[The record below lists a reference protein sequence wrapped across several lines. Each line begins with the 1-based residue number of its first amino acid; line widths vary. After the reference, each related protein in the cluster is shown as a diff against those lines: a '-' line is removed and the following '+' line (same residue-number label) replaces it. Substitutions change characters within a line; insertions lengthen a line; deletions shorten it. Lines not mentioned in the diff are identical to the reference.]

1 MHLYL
6 AAASG
11 NFGLRFLPAAIEESG
26 DMARDVL
33 VAPPR
38 FNIDA
43 SIRDLLHEV
52 RLVQGCLDAQIDR
65 LERIERDL
73 VALLGGRGVGAGRR
87 IFPDPGRVAHNL
99 EVYPRPDGSAAIAI
113 DGGLKFILAAQL
125 AEVFQFIASGDKDR
139 SGKDPLVGWRPRAAI
154 LRFLEESAGRSLNP
168 RYVNNLV
175 HRLKKALQKAGYDC
189 SLIQTHREKGV
200 RFAFKRGAQSPADAA
215 LPGWPSDHI
224 AEGRER

>member
-1 MHLYL
+1 
-6 AAASG
+6 
-11 NFGLRFLPAAIEESG
+11 
-26 DMARDVL
+26 MARDVL
-33 VAPPR
+33 VASPR

-99 EVYPRPDGSAAIAI
+99 EVYPRPDGSAVIAI
-113 DGGLKFILAAQL
+113 DGGRKFILAAQL

-139 SGKDPLVGWRPRAAI
+139 SGRDPLVGWRPRAAI

-215 LPGWPSDHI
+215 LPGWPRDQG
-224 AEGRER
+224 AEGPER